1 MRCLRLPIA
10 ALLALA
16 LAAPA
21 MAQSKSKSEP
31 VAPKADAPKA
41 TAPKTAAPAKS
52 PAKTREPVKVEAI
65 SDLAR
70 LPDKVRQTQQRIID
84 AAKTGDVNKVATVMQ
99 SNEMMPVFS
108 FGGER
113 DPVEFWKSSY
123 PDSDGV
129 EALAILTEILE
140 MPFVHLD
147 RGTLQ
152 EMYVWPYFYSVPLAQ
167 LTPEQTVELFRLV
180 TGGDWKEMVDFGAYI
195 FFRVGISPDGVW
207 HFFVA
212 GD

>member
-21 MAQSKSKSEP
+21 LAQGKAKTEP
-31 VAPKADAPKA
+31 AAPKA
-41 TAPKTAAPAKS
+41 TATKVAAPAKS
-52 PAKTREPVKVEAI
+52 PAKTGAPATVETI

-70 LPDKVRQTQQRIID
+70 LPDKVRQTRQRIID
-84 AAKTGDVNKVATVMQ
+84 AAKTGDINKVATVMQ

-113 DPVEFWKSSY
+113 DPIEFWKASY
-123 PDSDGV
+123 PDSDGI

-147 RGTLQ
+147 RGTPQ

-167 LTPEQTVELFRLV
+167 LTPEQKVELFRLV
-180 TGGDWKEMVDFGAYI
+180 TGADWKEMVDFGAYI
-195 FFRVGISPDGVW
+195 FFRIGISPDGVW

>member
-1 MRCLRLPIA
+1 MCCLRLPIA
-10 ALLALA
+10 ALIALA

-21 MAQSKSKSEP
+21 MAQSKAKTEP
-31 VAPKADAPKA
+31 AAPKAAVPKA
-41 TAPKTAAPAKS
+41 AAPAKN
-52 PAKTREPVKVEAI
+52 PAKAGEPVKVEPI

-70 LPDKVRQTQQRIID
+70 LPETVRATRQRIVD
-84 AAKTGDVNKVATVMQ
+84 AAKTGDINKVATVMQ

-147 RGTLQ
+147 RGTPQ
-152 EMYVWPYFYSVPLAQ
+152 EMYVWPYFYSVPLAS
-167 LTPEQTVELFRLV
+167 LTPEQKVELFRLV
-180 TGGDWKEMVDFGAYI
+180 TGVDWKEMVDFGAYI
-195 FFRVGISPDGVW
+195 FFRIGISPDGVW

>member
-1 MRCLRLPIA
+1 MRCLRLPIGV
-10 ALLALA
+10 LIALA

-21 MAQSKSKSEP
+21 MAQGKAKTEP
-31 VAPKADAPKA
+31 TTPKA
-41 TAPKTAAPAKS
+41 AAPAKS
-52 PAKTREPVKVEAI
+52 PAKAGEPVKVEAI

-70 LPDKVRQTQQRIID
+70 LPDKVRQTRQRIVD
-84 AAKTGDVNKVATVMQ
+84 AAKTGDINKVATVMQ

-113 DPVEFWKSSY
+113 DPIEFWKASY

-147 RGTLQ
+147 RGTPQ

-167 LTPEQTVELFRLV
+167 LTPEQKVELFRLV
-180 TGGDWKEMVDFGAYI
+180 TGADWKEMVDFGAYI
-195 FFRVGISPDGVW
+195 FFRIGISPDGVW